1 MKIFGIICMSIM
13 LGIAFVD
20 MVAVFTNFVEKSKK
34 EWVKNFFIILQ
45 MIFLV
50 VFLCVTIIG
59 IITIL

>member
-45 MIFLV
+45 MI
-50 VFLCVTIIG
+50 T
-59 IITIL
+59 

>member
-1 MKIFGIICMSIM
+1 MSIM

-59 IITIL
+59 IITLL